1 MTPADLD
8 RVNLVDVQQVA
19 EPRRQVIEHADDPI
33 SGGCMRRGQH
43 RCPQS
48 LRLRCRLVDCGI
60 EDGTR

>member
-19 EPRRQVIEHADDPI
+19 ELRRQLIEHADDPI
-33 SGGCMRRGQH
+33 SGGCVRCGQH
-43 RCPQS
+43 RCPQF
-48 LRLRCRLVDCGI
+48 LRLRRHLVDRGI